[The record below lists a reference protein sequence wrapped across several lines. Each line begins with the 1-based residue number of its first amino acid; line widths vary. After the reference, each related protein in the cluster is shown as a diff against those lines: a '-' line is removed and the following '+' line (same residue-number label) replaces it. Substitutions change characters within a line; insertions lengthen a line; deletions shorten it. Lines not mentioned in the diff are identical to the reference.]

1 VLGFLCF
8 WVARIM
14 NRREYDL
21 APRVAAQMAE
31 FGETTTVIES
41 RRADG
46 TVMAPPSTGTVIG
59 LIALPIVQ
67 ILVGTMLSLSL
78 PAGSAGRGIA
88 TFIGTPALALLV
100 AVIVAFFVLPVR
112 RRWGLA
118 RTNEVF
124 ESSMPPI
131 ASILLVVAG
140 GGVFGAVL
148 QASGIGT
155 ALSVTLENLGVPLL
169 GAAFLITLA
178 LRAAQ
183 GSATVAIVTTASL
196 LSAAVAEAGYSPV
209 QIAAVFGSLGLSMVT
224 DAGFWIVTRYL
235 GLTVADGLRTWTV
248 LTTILGV
255 AGFLLTWAV
264 FALAG

>member
-1 VLGFLCF
+1 
-8 WVARIM
+8 
-14 NRREYDL
+14 
-21 APRVAAQMAE
+21 
-31 FGETTTVIES
+31 
-41 RRADG
+41 
-46 TVMAPPSTGTVIG
+46 MAPPSTGLVIG

-67 ILVGTMLSLSL
+67 ILVGTVLSLSL
-78 PAGSAGRGIA
+78 PAGSTGRGIA
-88 TFIGTPALALLV
+88 TFIGTPAFALLV
-100 AVIVAFFVLPVR
+100 AVIVAFFALPVR
-112 RRWGLA
+112 RRWGLG
-118 RTNEVF
+118 RTQEVF

-155 ALSVTLENLGVPLL
+155 ALSVTLDSLGVPLL

-196 LSAAVAEAGYSPV
+196 LAAGVAEAGYTPLQV
-209 QIAAVFGSLGLSMVT
+209 AAVAVAVGFGSLGLSMVT

-248 LTTILGV
+248 LTTVLGV

-264 FALAG
+264 FTLGG